1 MSNPREDPLR
11 TIVSGYLASKPTI
24 DHRSRPREAAQDVKL
39 PGGTI
44 PFIVYSRGSLSPT
57 PNGKSEI
64 GVKALANREHGVMPK
79 SIGELKVYPFAFGRN
94 SHDQVRE
101 ASRDQR

>member
-39 PGGTI
+39 PDGTI
-44 PFIVYSRGSLSPT
+44 PFIVYNRGRLSPT
-57 PNGKSEI
+57 PNGK
-64 GVKALANREHGVMPK
+64 GD
-79 SIGELKVYPFAFGRN
+79 IGEVVSK
-94 SHDQVRE
+94 
-101 ASRDQR
+101 